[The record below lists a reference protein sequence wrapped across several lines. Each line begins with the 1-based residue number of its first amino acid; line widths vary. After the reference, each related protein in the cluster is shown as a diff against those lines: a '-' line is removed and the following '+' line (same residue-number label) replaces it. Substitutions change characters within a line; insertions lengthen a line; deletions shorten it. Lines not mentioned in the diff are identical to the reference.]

1 MTQPQE
7 LSTEALKNWIE
18 SPLNKLVDIRPIA
31 AYNGWQLQGEK
42 RGGHIEGAMTF
53 PKEWTRF
60 ADWTG
65 LLHDK
70 GVTVD
75 TALTIYGYH
84 ADDTRDMADKLEER
98 GYRNVFVYNHFID
111 EWSANPDL
119 PMEQLQR
126 YQQLVYPG
134 WVHAI
139 VTGNTPPD
147 VETSRVVICH
157 AHYNYK
163 YDYDAG
169 HIPGAIPID
178 TVSLEDPE
186 DWNRYPPEELEEVL
200 LNNGITHDKTV
211 VLYGRFSYPDNKNPY
226 PGKNAGHLGAIRC
239 ALIMLYAGV
248 KDVRILNGGLA
259 AWEVAG
265 YELSTEQT
273 EIQPE
278 KEFGVNI
285 PLRPDVIVDMP
296 KAKELLASDDGELVS
311 MRSWEEFIGNVSGY
325 HYIRKAGR
333 IPGAIFGNCGSDA
346 YHMENYRNPDHTMR
360 EYHEIEANWAQSG
373 IVPEKHIAF
382 YCGTGWRASEAFW
395 NAYLMGWPRVSV
407 FDGGWLEWSEAPSNP
422 VEIGDPVENETAKH
436 TKNAKKR

>member
-1 MTQPQE
+1 MAQPHE

-18 SPLNKLVDIRPIA
+18 SPLNKLIDIRPIA

-53 PKEWTRF
+53 PKEWTRI

-84 ADDTRDMADKLEER
+84 ADDTRDMTEKLAER

-119 PMEQLQR
+119 PMERLPR
-126 YQQLVYPG
+126 YKQLVYPG
-134 WVHAI
+134 WLYDV
-139 VTGNTPPD
+139 VTGNKPPD
-147 VETSRVVICH
+147 IETSNVVICH

-163 YDYDAG
+163 QDYDAG

-178 TVSLEDPE
+178 TISLEDPE
-186 DWNRYPPEELEEVL
+186 DWNRYPADELEKVL
-200 LNNGITHDKTV
+200 LEHGIKHDSTV

-239 ALIMLYAGV
+239 AMIMLYAGV

-259 AWEVAG
+259 AWEAEG

-278 KEFGVNI
+278 KDFGVEI

-296 KAKELLASDDGELVS
+296 QAKELLASEDGELVS

-325 HYIRKAGR
+325 HYIQKAGR

-360 EYHEIEANWAQSG
+360 EYHEIEANWAQSD

-407 FDGGWLEWSEAPSNP
+407 YDGGWLEWSEDPSNP
-422 VEIGDPVENETAKH
+422 AATGEPVES
-436 TKNAKKR
+436 